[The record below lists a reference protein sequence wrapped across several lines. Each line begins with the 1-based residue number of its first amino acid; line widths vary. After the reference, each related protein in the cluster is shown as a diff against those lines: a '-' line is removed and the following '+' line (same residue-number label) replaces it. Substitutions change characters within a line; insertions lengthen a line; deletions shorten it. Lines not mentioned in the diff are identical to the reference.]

1 MRRRE
6 FIALFGSAV
15 ATVPFVA
22 RAAAAQEARPAHIGF
37 ISGVDKAAAA
47 DLSEAA
53 ARR

>member
-6 FIALFGSAV
+6 ILARLGSA
-15 ATVPFVA
+15 ASSSA
-22 RAAAAQEARPAHIGF
+22 MRAAAAQKARPAHIGF

-53 ARR
+53 AL

>member
-6 FIALFGSAV
+6 ILALLGGAASSSAM
-15 ATVPFVA
+15 

-37 ISGVDKAAAA
+37 IGGVDKAAAA

-53 ARR
+53 GL